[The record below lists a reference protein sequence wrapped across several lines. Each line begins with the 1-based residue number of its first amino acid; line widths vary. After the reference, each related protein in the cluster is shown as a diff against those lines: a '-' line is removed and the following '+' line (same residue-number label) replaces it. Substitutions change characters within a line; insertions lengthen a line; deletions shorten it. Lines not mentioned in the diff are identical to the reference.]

1 MYSVEKNFTIS
12 KVIKVCDM
20 CHTERCKHICDN
32 NNKNYVSDVYLM
44 KLSINLTY
52 YYKLT
57 IDRWSIH
64 EYIGSWSWS
73 NVNYYKECER
83 GEWTI
88 FLIAWSM
95 NGLDVWKLDVWNR
108 KIWKVSHQIWEQ
120 IKSLFFLVR
129 YHHSFT
135 LVII

>member
-44 KLSINLTY
+44 KLSVNLTY

-83 GEWTI
+83 GEWTF
-88 FLIAWSM
+88 FLIAWIYEWTWCLEI
-95 NGLDVWKLDVWNR
+95 GCL
-108 KIWKVSHQIWEQ
+108 EQ
-120 IKSLFFLVR
+120 KNMKGVTSNMGTNKKPFFLVC
-129 YHHSFT
+129 YLSFT